1 MRPVLDFY
9 KKVVEP
15 SFAGLSDLRNKKA
28 NLLHYIRHHNLPDQV
43 KKQLLA
49 KVDRL
54 ETMMRKYGCP
64 LSQEQALPADA

>member
-1 MRPVLDFY
+1 
-9 KKVVEP
+9 P

-54 ETMMRKYGCP
+54 ETLNNISSMER
-64 LSQEQALPADA
+64 SSS